1 MKDSYGRMHDLG
13 WEGGEGKEY
22 IPELNW
28 KMMYEIHKA
37 SIKKIIIQEKRE
49 KKEKENNK
57 NTKVKLENKIKNKK
71 K

>member
-49 KKEKENNK
+49 KK
-57 NTKVKLENKIKNKK
+57 KK
-71 K
+71 KIIKIQKLS